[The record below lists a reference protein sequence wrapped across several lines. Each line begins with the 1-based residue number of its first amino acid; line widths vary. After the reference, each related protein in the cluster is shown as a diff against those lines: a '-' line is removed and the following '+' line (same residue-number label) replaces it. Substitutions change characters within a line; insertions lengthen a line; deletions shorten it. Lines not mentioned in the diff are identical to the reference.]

1 MHELRVANAV
11 KDNELGIANKK
22 IEELND
28 VIKEK
33 MIELERIPQL

>member
-1 MHELRVANAV
+1 MHDLRVANAV

-33 MIELERIPQL
+33 EKELERIPQL

>member
-1 MHELRVANAV
+1 MHDLRVANAV
-11 KDNELGIANKK
+11 KDNELIVANKK

-33 MIELERIPQL
+33 EKELERIPQL